1 MNLLK
6 NILCVRFICSADKA
20 NVQQENVGQANV
32 LAILTRDEL
41 IMSISFISAS

>member
-6 NILCVRFICSADKA
+6 NILCVRFIYSAGKA
-20 NVQQENVGQANV
+20 NVQHENVGQANV
-32 LAILTRDEL
+32 LAILIRDEL